1 MLALCRAL
9 REEYNIAAVTN
20 DIFTRCAPALNLKL
34 ILLNF

>member
-20 DIFTRCAPALNLKL
+20 DIFTRCVQP
-34 ILLNF
+34 LLTLLF